1 MVYHDALMTAHA
13 AFLED
18 FQTRLIQEEPSA
30 GWKSSGRK
38 TKALPSGEDDQFW
51 ITKGPELVDG
61 YAKWREKNPHLQPWV
76 APNGQPGIEL
86 GFNIAVPGTDVLLR
100 GYVDRVFQ
108 DNNNGS
114 LLIVDLKSGA
124 RSQTS
129 DLQLHFYR
137 IGLRHALGVDIPFG
151 AYYNARDGQLDHIV
165 RLDKFSED
173 TIFRWVR
180 NMLASIEQNLLIPN
194 VGMQCSWCGVKEFCP
209 TQNDAMVDFDPS
221 LDLFK
226 QEK

>member
-1 MVYHDALMTAHA
+1 MFMDSLAAAKA

-18 FQTRLIQEEPSA
+18 FSKRLTEEEPSE
-30 GWKSSGRK
+30 GWKASGRK
-38 TKALPSGEDDQFW
+38 TKALPNGEDNQFW
-51 ITKGPELVDG
+51 VTKGPELIEG
-61 YAKWREKNPHLQPWV
+61 YAKWRDKNPQFQVWD
-76 APNGQPGIEL
+76 APGGKPAVEL
-86 GFNIAVPGTDVLLR
+86 GFNIVVPGTDTLLR
-100 GYVDRVFQ
+100 GYVDRVFI
-108 DNNNGS
+108 DNTTGQ
-114 LLIVDLKSGA
+114 LMIVDLKSGA
-124 RSQTS
+124 RKQDSQM
-129 DLQLHFYR
+129 QLEFYR
-137 IGLRHALGVDIPFG
+137 VGLRHALGVDIPFG